1 VFHYS
6 IPLPAGFTAQPIFPA
21 LAQRIRFSILG
32 EKIKATPMNAET
44 LETSWDYFDKFY
56 CISIEERADRRTAAE
71 VQFEKVGL
79 ADKVE
84 FVVVQR
90 HPCDCEQGIYDS
102 HMACIKKG
110 LQTGAG
116 SIVIFED
123 DILFDR
129 FSPAG
134 LKNCVDFL
142 AGTDHWNALF
152 FGCLV
157 SGSKKTGN
165 KSVLKVKYRCL
176 AHGYALNRRFAERLV
191 QSPWQEIPY
200 DDLLKNLAEGYYAVY
215 PSFAF
220 QSNSLTDNIK
230 KIDLDRFRRLLGGL
244 RRIQKWNEFYHRHRI
259 PVIVAHV
266 VFLLI
271 ILKLVL
277 L

>member
-1 VFHYS
+1 
-6 IPLPAGFTAQPIFPA
+6 
-21 LAQRIRFSILG
+21 
-32 EKIKATPMNAET
+32 MNAEK
-44 LETSWDYFDKFY
+44 LETYWDFFDKFY
-56 CISIEERADRRTAAE
+56 CISIDERADRRADAK

-84 FVVVQR
+84 FVIVQK
-90 HPCDCEQGIYDS
+90 HPHDCEEGIYDS
-102 HMACIKKG
+102 HMSCIKKG
-110 LQTGAG
+110 LQAGAG
-116 SIVIFED
+116 NIVIFED

-129 FSPAG
+129 FSPAS

-142 AGTDHWNALF
+142 SGIDHWNALF

-165 KSVLKVKYRCL
+165 KSVLKIKYRCL
-176 AHGYALNRRFAERLV
+176 AHGYALNRRFAELLV
-191 QSPWQEIPY
+191 RTQRQEIPY
-200 DDLLKNLAEGYYAVY
+200 DDLLNNFAEGYYAVY

-220 QSNSLTDNIK
+220 QSNALSDNTN

-244 RRIQKWNEFYHRHRI
+244 RRIQKWNEFYHRYRM
-259 PVIVAHV
+259 PVIALHV
-266 VFLLI
+266 IVLLI